1 MKRKMVYIGL
11 SYIFGLFFA
20 SFFNFKGQ
28 ILIISGIILAF
39 VFICYILRMKAVH
52 FIICAVVFISGFE
65 IYNLYNTRV
74 YRNIV
79 NYNGQDV
86 FYSGTVSDIKN
97 YSNDKSL
104 YKLSGKINSHTKAD
118 IIYYGDTLDCSYQ
131 DRLEFSCVMSQ
142 FENTFLFAQK
152 DYYESSGFFLQ
163 TDKANDITI
172 KENHGF
178 SLRRTIL
185 DYRDKINNKISCI
198 LPDENGAVVTAMLFG
213 DKSGL
218 GNDVKTSLYR
228 CGIGH
233 AMAVSG
239 MHLVLV
245 TSVIAALIKKIRI
258 SGCCKFIL
266 IEISI
271 ILFVIFTGMSISVI
285 RAAIMLTLIYGAAIF
300 NRQTDTLNSLCIA
313 FFVLTLP
320 APYLIKNSSFILSVA
335 GTFGIG
341 VFAPFVTKDM
351 EEDTFLRRLKKKLA
365 IMLCVSVAVFPLS
378 VAYFD
383 ETSLIAP
390 LSNILVIPVCV
401 FVLFCGFAV
410 AITGGTEIIAYPALM
425 AGGLGSRFILKISE
439 YVSSVPFTHIPL
451 GFSYLPVIV
460 ILLSAFVVFTSLK
473 FKKGNYTAMS
483 ILISCVVLCISSFV
497 YRYLNRDII
506 SVYRTG
512 TQKAASVIIEHNGNS
527 DIIDLTGG
535 GKSAE
540 YTSKILNRYGIHDI
554 NSITFI
560 KNQYQSMS
568 EYNMQLSF
576 NNIKHVYVPYNTYIY
591 DNLKVCGCIPEF
603 TYTENL
609 QYKYNDYSVVFENDG
624 SVTIIYGKSQIKC
637 SVDQITF
644 SGCENIYTDTNTA
657 VIADSRGNADIYS
670 LE

>member
-11 SYIFGLFFA
+11 SYILGLFFA

-39 VFICYILRMKAVH
+39 AAACYILRMKAVH

-65 IYNLYNTRV
+65 IYYIYNKQI
-74 YRNIV
+74 YGNIIK
-79 NYNGQDV
+79 YNGQNV

-97 YSNDKSL
+97 YSNDKSV
-104 YKLSGKINSHTKAD
+104 YKLSGKINSNTKAD

-152 DYYESSGFFLQ
+152 EYYESSGFFLQ
-163 TDKANDITI
+163 TEKAYDITI
-172 KENHGF
+172 KSKQGF
-178 SLRRTIL
+178 SLKRTVL
-185 DYRDKINNKISCI
+185 GYRDKINNKISSV

-218 GNDVKTSLYR
+218 GDDVKTSLFR

-245 TSVIAALIKKIRI
+245 TSVIAAMIKKIRI
-258 SGCCKFIL
+258 SGLYKFIL

-271 ILFVIFTGMSISVI
+271 VLFVIFTGMSISVI
-285 RAAIMLTLIYGAAIF
+285 RAAIMLTLIYGAVIF

-351 EEDTFLRRLKKKLA
+351 KEDGFLQRLKKKLA
-365 IMLCVSVAVFPLS
+365 VMLCVSVSVFPFS
-378 VAYFD
+378 AAYFD
-383 ETSLIAP
+383 ETSIVAP
-390 LSNILVIPVCV
+390 ISNIVVIPVCV

-410 AITGGTEIIAYPALM
+410 AVTGGVDIIAYPALM
-425 AGGLGSRFILKISE
+425 AGGLGSRFIIKISG
-439 YVSSVPFTHIPL
+439 YVSSVTFTNISL
-451 GFSYLPVIV
+451 GSGYLPIMV
-460 ILLSAFVVFTSLK
+460 ILLSAFVAFSSLK
-473 FKKGNYTAMS
+473 FRKGNYTALS
-483 ILISCVVLCISSFV
+483 IFISCVVLCISSV
-497 YRYLNRDII
+497 LYRYLNRDII

-512 TQKAASVIIEHNGNS
+512 TQRAASVIIEHNGNS

-535 GKSAE
+535 AKSAE
-540 YTSKILNRYGIHDI
+540 YTSKILNRYGIHNI

-568 EYNMQLSF
+568 AYDLQLSF
-576 NNIKHVYVPYNTYIY
+576 DNIKHVYVPYNTYIY
-591 DNLKVCGCIPEF
+591 DGLKVCGCIPEF
-603 TYTENL
+603 IYTENL
-609 QYKYNDYSVVFENDG
+609 QYKYNDYSVVFDDDG
-624 SVTIIYGKSQIKC
+624 GLTVIYGKSQIKC
-637 SVDQITF
+637 SVDRITF

-657 VIADSRGNADIYS
+657 VIADRSGNADIYS